1 MQLKRKRRINYA
13 VLFMALLG
21 VVFLFIFN
29 YLPMFGIAMAFK
41 DMDYALDITRSLKT
55 SDFVGLDNFKTF
67 LQDKDFLRI
76 MVNTLGLNTL
86 QLIISFPIPIIFAI
100 LLNEIHNEKFQKT
113 VQTISYIPYF
123 ISWVVFGGILIGM
136 LSPDGGVINEILLRT
151 GIVDEPISFMSNPK
165 YFWAIVII
173 SSIVKGLGW
182 GAIIYISAIAGID
195 KALYEAAEIDGVNR
209 FQKALYIT
217 LPCIKG
223 TIVVM
228 LLLQI
233 SNLLASNFDQIYVLQ
248 TPLNMA
254 RSEVLDTYIYEMG
267 ISQRRYSYTTAVGVF
282 KSVISM
288 ILLTSGNYISKKFF
302 DRGLY

>member
-1 MQLKRKRRINYA
+1 MHLKRKRKINYA

-41 DMDYALDITRSLKT
+41 DMDYALDITRALKT
-55 SDFVGLDNFKTF
+55 SDYVGLDNFKAF
-67 LQDKDFLRI
+67 LQDKDFLEI

-100 LLNEIHNEKFQKT
+100 LLNEIHNKKFQKT
-113 VQTISYIPYF
+113 VLTISYVPYF

-151 GIVDEPISFMSNPK
+151 GIVDEPISFMSNPE

-173 SSIVKGLGW
+173 SSIIKGLGW

-217 LPCIKG
+217 LPLIKNTMLVCITLCIAGNMKAFDNIWVMTSGGPG
-223 TIVVM
+223 TASMVM
-228 LLLQI
+228 AMYGYQI
-233 SNLLASNFDQIYVLQ
+233 SFNQSNMGYGSAISIGILIASSLIRKATQ
-248 TPLNMA
+248 TL
-254 RSEVLDTYIYEMG
+254 
-267 ISQRRYSYTTAVGVF
+267 
-282 KSVISM
+282 
-288 ILLTSGNYISKKFF
+288 SGA
-302 DRGLY
+302 